1 MWPCPAGMSP
11 NMCPWAVLAQSHC
24 LLFSF
29 IPSNSNGPKQC
40 GCVLRQYFLLVLAS
54 VLYLVSEALTIFGA
68 SAAWEGQLGARASLN
83 PWISCAVLCHLW
95 TPLGVTFLNQ
105 TADPGTCQR
114 LFYCFRDDLL
124 SGASR
129 FLVGG
134 LVKTFSHFSGCWG
147 LEPTHCRSLKAPSTD
162 VWSLHMFRSRLGFM
176 GLIRVHVHW
185 FYVAPCTGSRGER
198 STGAP
203 SPAPSW
209 INI

>member
-11 NMCPWAVLAQSHC
+11 NMCPWAILAQSHC

-29 IPSNSNGPKQC
+29 IPSNSNGAKQC
-40 GCVLRQYFLLVLAS
+40 RCVLRQHFLLVLAS

-68 SAAWEGQLGARASLN
+68 SAAWEGQLRARALLN

-114 LFYCFRDDLL
+114 FFIFFRGDLL
-124 SGASR
+124 SGASW

-134 LVKTFSHFSGCWG
+134 LVETFSHFSGCRDF
-147 LEPTHCRSLKAPSTD
+147 EPAYCKKSLQMFGACTCSESELALYAYTYTDFTLLRVQEVGESTAQRS
-162 VWSLHMFRSRLGFM
+162 
-176 GLIRVHVHW
+176 
-185 FYVAPCTGSRGER
+185 
-198 STGAP
+198 P